1 MQNVL
6 LGDGRQAV
14 CVTRS
19 RSPRSAGRPR
29 GTEGPS
35 VRHVLL
41 LSSRGRCEE
50 ADKLRATQAELEKQH
65 DEIQSSQSAALK
77 EKQELEQ
84 RLRSLQEQLS
94 TQWRHQQEAAQRHS
108 KTEAENRVLRDSL
121 QEALGEHGRLRRDS
135 EKEALSHQEAVKKL
149 EESWRWRL
157 EELRMQMEV
166 QVEHTEAQL
175 ALREQEL
182 RRKLA
187 EELRLEKEKN
197 EKLKLKHQQET
208 EELQQRLPSLVQAA
222 TRDAEERAL
231 LLERRLR
238 EARDTLAEQEEQEA
252 ARRSALQ
259 TELQRVRYR
268 EQQGA
273 LQLDHMRRETWE
285 LQEQVR
291 GLLEITQGHG
301 SVCFQATAEFVTL
314 SPRGPVCRNAPGGL
328 SVSPLRLACDA
339 ISQLTSSFLLSRF
352 VPPAIQEVTSA
363 SGIWRLASVRLRCD
377 SEHRGAPFRAST
389 FSSRYLCSGSS
400 DSDGKRGRGAELDGK
415 TSRGEK
421 SRKLTTEEGNMNVWG
436 LEGVPP
442 PGHGAWVCGCGVKA
456 LAAQPGAG
464 ALMSLQNALLQETV
478 RRECEE
484 REELTAAL
492 TLAREQ
498 LLERRSSRTPPT
510 GTGHRRDPRG
520 PQGSPIAATRPPLVL
535 PRLPKAS
542 EACNRSFKLVYRNKW
557 RKRRPAAFKPEAQVA
572 AGKRR
577 RGRTRGSGGSGCRQ
591 VAPPLP
597 VGKKPPSGRRRARP
611 AAATSSWS
619 G

>member
-1 MQNVL
+1 MRPHSLLDSLGGTVLTTGMEVLCL
-6 LGDGRQAV
+6 LGNSWEEQGVRA
-14 CVTRS
+14 
-19 RSPRSAGRPR
+19 PRPPVAFP
-29 GTEGPS
+29 
-35 VRHVLL
+35 
-41 LSSRGRCEE
+41 
-50 ADKLRATQAELEKQH
+50 
-65 DEIQSSQSAALK
+65 
-77 EKQELEQ
+77 
-84 RLRSLQEQLS
+84 
-94 TQWRHQQEAAQRHS
+94 
-108 KTEAENRVLRDSL
+108 
-121 QEALGEHGRLRRDS
+121 

-285 LQEQVR
+285 LQEQ
-291 GLLEITQGHG
+291 
-301 SVCFQATAEFVTL
+301 
-314 SPRGPVCRNAPGGL
+314 
-328 SVSPLRLACDA
+328 
-339 ISQLTSSFLLSRF
+339 
-352 VPPAIQEVTSA
+352 
-363 SGIWRLASVRLRCD
+363 
-377 SEHRGAPFRAST
+377 
-389 FSSRYLCSGSS
+389 
-400 DSDGKRGRGAELDGK
+400 
-415 TSRGEK
+415 
-421 SRKLTTEEGNMNVWG
+421 
-436 LEGVPP
+436 
-442 PGHGAWVCGCGVKA
+442 
-456 LAAQPGAG
+456 
-464 ALMSLQNALLQETV
+464 NALLQETV